1 MIDNN
6 NFISF
11 SQPCCEK
18 FRRIEFQT
26 FVPSA
31 AGRGAER
38 QRLPGQ
44 RLGRSLWHGKILP
57 LLKHLADR
65 EDKG

>member
-6 NFISF
+6 KFISF

-31 AGRGAER
+31 AGREAER
-38 QRLPGQ
+38 Q